1 MRVSLSIDCNGAAFY
16 VADPSYELVRIFRHL
31 ADRIERAPTAEQ
43 LDGVAIADANG
54 NTVGRLSVKL
64 AECPY
69 CGRECEPG
77 DAKCRDSD
85 CARHDAPPDTVA
97 VIVARADADTLAD
110 ALARAAERDN
120 HLANECENA
129 EDQETAAEVRECVS
143 ALDRLAA
150 AIAAAVRQEGPA
162 V

>member
-64 AECPY
+64 A
-69 CGRECEPG
+69 
-77 DAKCRDSD
+77 
-85 CARHDAPPDTVA
+85 PPETVA
-97 VIVARADADTLAD
+97 VHVLRADADTLAD
-110 ALARAAERDN
+110 ALARASERDD
-120 HLANECENA
+120 HLAKECENA
-129 EDQETAAEVRECVS
+129 EDQETAAEVRECVA
-143 ALDRLAA
+143 ALDRLAD